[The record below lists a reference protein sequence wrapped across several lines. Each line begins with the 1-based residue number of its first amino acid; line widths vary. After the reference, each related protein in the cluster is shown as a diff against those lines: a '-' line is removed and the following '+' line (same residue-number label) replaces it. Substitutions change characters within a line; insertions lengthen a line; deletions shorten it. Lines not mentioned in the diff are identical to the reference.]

1 MPSGKHANVDDW
13 VKYLIL
19 RRGGESMRQSA
30 IKAGVNYHSA
40 RDNEAG
46 RTSTR
51 AWMQAKEQVERIGVS
66 TIPSYDE
73 LEPDAREAFDNIEAF
88 ALRYFGII
96 LQPWQMEATEHIF
109 TLLDSP
115 QEEYTVINAPPGSG
129 KSTFFAKVIP
139 AFATCRNRALRGM
152 IGSSTQRLAEWYTRR
167 LRAEFEREHVARAE
181 LNDQKL
187 GLAVDAERTMQQD
200 FGAFKPD
207 AKEIWRADA
216 FTVLQPDDQPL
227 SQKEPTWSAFG
238 MDSGFLGGRFDL
250 VIWDDVWDPRK
261 MRNSESRADMYRWW
275 DEVAETRLEPGG
287 LFILNGQRMSSDD
300 IYRYAL
306 DKKTPL
312 DEDEMVEG
320 GMVSGEN
327 PERDASFPVE
337 TPPSAVHEE
346 SKYHHLK
353 YKVHY
358 EDRCTGDHG
367 PDATPYPEGCLLYPN
382 RLPWRR
388 VRHIKAQTPDRYEI
402 LYQQEDSD
410 PSSVFVDPTWV
421 AGGTGT
427 DGVNH
432 VGCWDNDRDL
442 WELPMYLPSDPVI
455 VASADPSPSNFWALQ
470 CWAYVEET
478 EYRYLLESYRRKMD
492 APSFLDWNHE
502 QQIFTGIAEDWWQIS
517 NDMGHPIQY
526 WIVEANAAQKFILQ
540 YDHFRRWASLRGVE
554 LVPHYTHSK
563 NKGDPKYGVQ
573 MLAPLYRTGR
583 VRLPGKQGTAARPH
597 SLLLVNEVTKW
608 NPEGTGSRTD
618 DCVMAQWFFEHN
630 LEKIYTPQVESVRQW
645 RPSWLS

>member
-181 LNDQKL
+181 LNDQRL

-367 PDATPYPEGCLLYPN
+367 PDAKPYPEGCLLYPN

-410 PSSVFVDPTWV
+410 PSSVLVDPTWV

-427 DGVNH
+427 DGVAH

-502 QQIFTGIAEDWWQIS
+502 QQTFTGIAEDWWQIS

-645 RPSWLS
+645 RPSWLG